1 LEGAEGRRR
10 CDHIGNC
17 RRRRGEREMGA
28 IQNIFRKKSPC
39 CRALESL
46 RQHQPVAELLL
57 RVSDKNGAQGIRIS
71 DPVVRGLPDPH
82 ARPPRCRRAS
92 TMRGEIA
99 PHPNAKCQRDWMR
112 PRMCAARLLRISAAN
127 IGPNRFHQNRTV
139 SWLMSILRSARE
151 IFDVAQGQWISHVHH
166 HHQTDDLR
174 RAVEISERVVHSS
187 SLARQRDHEHL
198 V

>member
-1 LEGAEGRRR
+1 
-10 CDHIGNC
+10 
-17 RRRRGEREMGA
+17 
-28 IQNIFRKKSPC
+28 
-39 CRALESL
+39 
-46 RQHQPVAELLL
+46 
-57 RVSDKNGAQGIRIS
+57 
-71 DPVVRGLPDPH
+71 
-82 ARPPRCRRAS
+82 
-92 TMRGEIA
+92 
-99 PHPNAKCQRDWMR
+99 
-112 PRMCAARLLRISAAN
+112 MCAARLLRISAAN

-174 RAVEISERVVHSS
+174 RAVEISERVAHSS